1 MHVVTGG
8 AYNGKKAWV
17 KETYSSQVREKCLW
31 MNCYVERW
39 PRHFSFDHSLVA
51 TIVIEGVERTL
62 REYLKQNETGSAK
75 DFFQLYIVP
84 LLTWEKADDK
94 RQCILIGTDITKG
107 LVPMDKE
114 ERKWRDE
121 TGRLLQL
128 CASEATDVTIVWFGL
143 AQTIKGG
150 KL

>member
-8 AYNGKKAWV
+8 AYNGKKVWV
-17 KETYSSQVREKCLW
+17 KETYSSQLTDKSLW
-31 MNCYVERW
+31 FNCYEETW
-39 PRHFSFDHSLVA
+39 PIHFSFDRSHFM
-51 TIVIEGVERTL
+51 IVIEGIEEAL
-62 REYLKQNETGSAK
+62 RHFLKREETGSAK
-75 DFFQLYIVP
+75 EFFHLYVEP
-84 LLTWEKADDK
+84 LLAWEKADDK
-94 RQCILIGTDITKG
+94 RQCVLIGTDITKG

-128 CASEATDVTIVWFGL
+128 CVSEATDVTIVWFGL

-150 KL
+150 KS